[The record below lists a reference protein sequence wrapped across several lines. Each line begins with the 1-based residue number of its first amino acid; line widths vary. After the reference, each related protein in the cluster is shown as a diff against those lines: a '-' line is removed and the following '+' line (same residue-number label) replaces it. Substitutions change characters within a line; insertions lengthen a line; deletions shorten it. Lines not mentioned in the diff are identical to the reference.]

1 MRRYLHAL
9 QAGQSGTAVP
19 SLSTIAHQLVEA
31 IDDVEAEGGDPHE
44 DPAVLVLGGFIA
56 FHTHSDVT
64 SAEGFNHWLDLCR
77 NNLSVGIVA

>member
-1 MRRYLHAL
+1 MRRYLNAL
-9 QAGQSGTAVP
+9 EAGQSGTAVP

-31 IDDVEAEGGDPHE
+31 INEVEAEGGNPHT

-64 SAEGFNHWLDLCR
+64 SAQGFNHWLNLCR
-77 NNLSVGIVA
+77 NNLSVGFVA